1 MPLAKPGVE
10 RGLPL
15 ELRVQRNELLS
26 RAVKERMYLVLMP
39 QGKTFARQEVV
50 IGAPAPQSLAKEQKL
65 GLDLRVR
72 APRYVEG
79 LQHLKLGVLRL
90 SRGNRIEVGGSSSSH
105 SAPR

>member
-1 MPLAKPGVE
+1 
-10 RGLPL
+10 
-15 ELRVQRNELLS
+15 
-26 RAVKERMYLVLMP
+26 MP

-79 LQHLKLGVLRL
+79 LEYLELGVLRL
-90 SRGNRIEVGGSSSSH
+90 SRGNRIEVWGVIFLSQCTRMRLRSSSIALISFRTCAGFRGH
-105 SAPR
+105 LILSLL